1 MSEIILSVTG
11 MTCGGCV
18 NSVQKVLAALPG
30 VQRVEVSLHPQ
41 GVGRGCTADKSA
53 TTTLTP
59 GQARVVVEPARIDR
73 AALVQAV
80 IDAGFGVGD

>member
-18 NSVQKVLAALPG
+18 SSVQKVLAALPG
-30 VQRVEVSLHPQ
+30 VQRVEV
-41 GVGRGCTADKSA
+41 
-53 TTTLTP
+53 TLTP
-59 GQARVVVEPARIDR
+59 GQARVLIDPARGDR
-73 AALVQAV
+73 AALAQAV

>member
-1 MSEIILSVTG
+1 MNEIILSVTG

-18 NSVQKVLAALPG
+18 SSVQKVLTALPG
-30 VQRVEVSLHPQ
+30 VQRVEVSL
-41 GVGRGCTADKSA
+41 
-53 TTTLTP
+53 TP
-59 GQARVVVEPARIDR
+59 GQARVVTDPARIDR

>member
-1 MSEIILSVTG
+1 MNEIILSVTG

-18 NSVQKVLAALPG
+18 SSVQKVLTALPG
-30 VQRVEVSLHPQ
+30 VQRVEVSL
-41 GVGRGCTADKSA
+41 
-53 TTTLTP
+53 TP
-59 GQARVVVEPARIDR
+59 GQARVVIDPARIDR

>member
-18 NSVQKVLAALPG
+18 NSVQKVLTALPG
-30 VQRVEVSLHPQ
+30 VQSVEV
-41 GVGRGCTADKSA
+41 
-53 TTTLTP
+53 TLSP
-59 GQARVVVEPARIDR
+59 GQARVAFDEARVDR

-80 IDAGFGVGD
+80 VDAGFGVAD

>member
-30 VQRVEVSLHPQ
+30 VQ
-41 GVGRGCTADKSA
+41 GVDV
-53 TTTLTP
+53 TLTP
-59 GQARVVVEPARIDR
+59 AQARVTYEPAQIDR

>member
-1 MSEIILSVTG
+1 MNEIILSVTG

-30 VQRVEVSLHPQ
+30 VQNVEV
-41 GVGRGCTADKSA
+41 
-53 TTTLTP
+53 TLTP
-59 GQARVVVEPARIDR
+59 GQARVRVDPARVDR

-80 IDAGFGVGD
+80 TDAGFGVGD

>member
-1 MSEIILSVTG
+1 MNTLQLNITG

-30 VQRVEVSLHPQ
+30 VQRVEV
-41 GVGRGCTADKSA
+41 
-53 TTTLTP
+53 TLSP
-59 GQARVVVEPARIDR
+59 GQARVVVDPARIDR

-80 IDAGFGVGD
+80 VDAGFGVGD

>member
-1 MSEIILSVTG
+1 MNEITLSVTG

-30 VQRVEVSLHPQ
+30 VQSAEVS
-41 GVGRGCTADKSA
+41 
-53 TTTLTP
+53 LTP
-59 GQARVVVEPARIDR
+59 GQARVTFDPSKLER

-80 IDAGFGVGD
+80 VDAGFEVNA